1 MKISPVIAH
10 LREYCPS
17 LADRISGG
25 IDLDAVNSSTLLKN
39 PSAYVIAADD
49 KAGENK
55 AQNAV
60 TQDIE
65 DRFEVV
71 FAMDTKDE
79 RGQQAA
85 DLLHDFR
92 KELWRALVGWR
103 PGEEYDP
110 IVYDGGGLVLI
121 NRARV
126 VYRFSFSAGFQLGRN
141 RGSDPAETWHEFEL
155 DGLPPLKGIDFSL
168 DSLDPKDPNHT
179 SPGPDGRVEVRFSTE
194 LPQG

>member
-1 MKISPVIAH
+1 MKISPIIAH
-10 LREYCPS
+10 LRENCPS
-17 LADRISGG
+17 LAARVSGG
-25 IDLDAVNSSTLLKN
+25 IDLDAVSESALLKN

-49 KAGENK
+49 KAGDNK
-55 AQNAV
+55 ATNAV
-60 TQDIE
+60 IQDVE

-71 FAMDTKDE
+71 LAMDTKDE

-103 PGEEYDP
+103 PAAEYDP

-126 VYRFSFSAGFQLGRN
+126 VYRFSFSAAFQLGRN
-141 RGSDPAETWHEFEL
+141 SSDDPAETWHEHEL
-155 DGLPPLKGIDFSL
+155 DGLPAFTGATINMDCID
-168 DSLDPKDPNHT
+168 PADPNLQY
-179 SPGPDGRVEVRFSTE
+179 PGPDGRIEMKFSGDPE
-194 LPQG
+194 P

>member
-1 MKISPVIAH
+1 MKISPIIAH
-10 LREYCPS
+10 LRENCPS
-17 LADRISGG
+17 LAERVSGG
-25 IDLDAVNSSTLLKN
+25 IDLDAVSESVLLKN

-49 KAGENK
+49 KAGDNR

-60 TQDIE
+60 IQDIE

-71 FAMDTKDE
+71 LAMDTKDE
-79 RGQQAA
+79 RGQQAT

-126 VYRFSFSAGFQLGRN
+126 VYRFSFSAVFQLGRN
-141 RGSDPAETWHEFEL
+141 LATQAAETWHELEL
-155 DGLPPLKGIDFSL
+155 DGLPKYTGATINMDCIDPADRNLKY
-168 DSLDPKDPNHT
+168 
-179 SPGPDGRVEVRFSTE
+179 PGPDGRIEATFTGDPE
-194 LPQG
+194 Q

>member
-1 MKISPVIAH
+1 MKISPIIAH
-10 LREYCPS
+10 LRENCPS
-17 LADRISGG
+17 LDSRVSGG
-25 IDLDAVNSSTLLKN
+25 IDLDAVSESVLLKN

-49 KAGENK
+49 KAGDNQ

-60 TQDIE
+60 IQDIE

-71 FAMDTKDE
+71 LAMDTKDE
-79 RGQQAA
+79 RGQQAT

-103 PGEEYDP
+103 PTAEYDP

-126 VYRFSFSAGFQLGRN
+126 VYRFSFSAAFQLGRN
-141 RGSDPAETWHEFEL
+141 NPGDPPETWHEHEL
-155 DGLPPLKGIDFSL
+155 DGLPAFTGATINMDCID
-168 DSLDPKDPNHT
+168 PADPNLQH
-179 SPGPDGRVEVRFSTE
+179 PGPDGRIEVKFSGDPE
-194 LPQG
+194 P

>member
-1 MKISPVIAH
+1 MKISPIIAH

-17 LADRISGG
+17 LDARVSGG
-25 IDLDAVNSSTLLKN
+25 IDLDAVSESVLLKN

-49 KAGENK
+49 KAGDNR

-60 TQDIE
+60 IQDIE

-71 FAMDTKDE
+71 LAMDTKDE
-79 RGQQAA
+79 RGQQAS

-103 PGEEYDP
+103 PAAEYEP

-141 RGSDPAETWHEFEL
+141 LGTDPAETWHEHEL
-155 DGLPPLKGIDFSL
+155 DGLPPFTGATINMDCID
-168 DSLDPKDPNHT
+168 PADPNLQN
-179 SPGPDGRVEVRFSTE
+179 PGPDGRIEVKFSGDPE
-194 LPQG
+194 P

>member
-10 LREYCPS
+10 LREHCPS
-17 LADRISGG
+17 LHERVTGG
-25 IDLDAVNSSTLLKN
+25 IDLDAVSESVLLKN

-49 KAGENK
+49 KAGENQ

-60 TQDIE
+60 IQDIE

-71 FAMDTKDE
+71 LVMDTKDE

-92 KELWRALVGWR
+92 KELWRALVGWV
-103 PGEEYDP
+103 PAPEYDP
-110 IVYDGGGLVLI
+110 IIYDGGSLVLI

-141 RGSDPAETWHEFEL
+141 ASSDPAETWHEHEI
-155 DGLPPLKGIDFSL
+155 DGLPPFTGATINMDCID
-168 DSLDPKDPNHT
+168 PADPNLQY
-179 SPGPDGRVEVRFSTE
+179 PGPDGRIEFKFSGDVE
-194 LPQG
+194 P

>member
-10 LREYCPS
+10 LREHCPS
-17 LADRISGG
+17 LHQRVTGG
-25 IDLDAVNSSTLLKN
+25 IDLDAVSESVLLKN

-49 KAGENK
+49 KASENQ
-55 AQNAV
+55 AENAV
-60 TQDIE
+60 IQDVE

-71 FAMDTKDE
+71 LVMDTKDE
-79 RGQQAA
+79 RGQQAV

-103 PGEEYDP
+103 PGADYDP

-126 VYRFSFSAGFQLGRN
+126 VYRFSFSTAFQLGRN
-141 RGSDPAETWHEFEL
+141 ASTDPPETWHEYEL
-155 DGLPPLKGIDFSL
+155 DGLPLFTGATINMDCID
-168 DSLDPKDPNHT
+168 PADPNLQY
-179 SPGPDGRVEVRFSTE
+179 PGPDGRIEATFSGDVA
-194 LPQG
+194 P

>member
-1 MKISPVIAH
+1 MKISPIIAH

-17 LADRISGG
+17 LADRVSGG
-25 IDLDAVNSSTLLKN
+25 IDLEAVSQSVLLKN

-49 KAGENK
+49 KAGDNR

-60 TQDIE
+60 LQDIE

-71 FAMDTKDE
+71 LAMDTKDE
-79 RGQQAA
+79 RGQQAS

-92 KELWRALVGWR
+92 KELWRALVGWK
-103 PGEEYDP
+103 PDAEYDP
-110 IVYDGGGLVLI
+110 VVYDGGGLVLI

-141 RGSDPAETWHEFEL
+141 RPTDPAETWREHEL
-155 DGLPPLKGIDFSL
+155 DGLPPFTGATINMDCID
-168 DSLDPKDPNHT
+168 PADPNLQR
-179 SPGPDGRVEVRFSTE
+179 PGPDGRIEVKFSGDPE
-194 LPQG
+194 P